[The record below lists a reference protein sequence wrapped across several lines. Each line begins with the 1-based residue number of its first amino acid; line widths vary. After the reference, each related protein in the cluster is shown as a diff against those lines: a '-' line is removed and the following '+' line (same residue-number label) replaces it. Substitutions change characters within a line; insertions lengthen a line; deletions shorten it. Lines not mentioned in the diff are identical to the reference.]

1 MCLYL
6 FWLFYD
12 GDRVMKEPWQMTK
25 KEWEAAMRAASK
37 AEIAALKAPAGS
49 EIQKRYLWGTAE
61 RLRLTAGVEPRPIRP
76 NGVPVVTYEMVK
88 EAARQR
94 DQRDSQQ

>member
-1 MCLYL
+1 
-6 FWLFYD
+6 
-12 GDRVMKEPWQMTK
+12 MKEPWQMTK